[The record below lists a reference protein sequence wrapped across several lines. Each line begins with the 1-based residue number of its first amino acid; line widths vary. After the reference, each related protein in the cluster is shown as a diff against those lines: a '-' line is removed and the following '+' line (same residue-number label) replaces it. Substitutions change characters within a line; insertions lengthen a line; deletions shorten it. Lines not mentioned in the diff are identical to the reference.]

1 MMETQARLAG
11 QLFDQMFVEQ
21 QLAPTANV
29 DRFVGCHSLWG
40 QIQCQVQQFD
50 QQDQLQWPQ

>member
-11 QLFDQMFVEQ
+11 QLFNQVFVEQ

-29 DRFVGCHSLWG
+29 DRFTARHSLWG
-40 QIQCQVQQFD
+40 QIQCQTQQFD
-50 QQDQLQWPQ
+50 Q